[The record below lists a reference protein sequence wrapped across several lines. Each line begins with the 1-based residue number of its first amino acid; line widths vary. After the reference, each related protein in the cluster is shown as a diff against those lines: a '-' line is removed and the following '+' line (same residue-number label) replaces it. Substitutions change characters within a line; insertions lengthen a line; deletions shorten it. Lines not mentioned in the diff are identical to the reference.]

1 MSAPDISAFRIRS
14 AAAASPPKPP
24 PTICAFMSLLPGR
37 ASKAA
42 RQKSHCACYVAY
54 KTFSADPANRL
65 ILCRLRL
72 ETIGLDDHALGQFA
86 QQIKKMGSARMTN
99 LCARISALVIAR
111 SVSDEAIQL
120 PAQAALD

>member
-1 MSAPDISAFRIRS
+1 MRLHEP
-14 AAAASPPKPP
+14 SPP
-24 PTICAFMSLLPGR
+24 TRQQSCAS
-37 ASKAA
+37 
-42 RQKSHCACYVAY
+42 KSHCACYVAY

-86 QQIKKMGSARMTN
+86 QQIKKTGSAPMTN

-120 PAQAALD
+120 PAQAALDCFADARNDASLVRPA